1 MRTLSR
7 MSAGH
12 VAVIGPPSWGYYIRE
27 RLDWG
32 QHISDISTKA
42 TKTLGFLHQNLS
54 LTHRK
59 TMEAAYKTL
68 TVRPKLEYAYLL
80 YNSHLKSHCIQM
92 EKVQR
97 TAARWTCMRLKNTS
111 HVGEILVSTYQI
123 CQPKQLKPLV
133 FSTEISRWHKRN
145 QIGCI
150 QNACA
155 S

>member
-1 MRTLSR
+1 MDPHLGVTISENVL
-7 MSAGH
+7 
-12 VAVIGPPSWGYYIRE
+12 IGV
-27 RLDWG
+27 
-32 QHISDISTKA
+32 STYLIFQPKQL
-42 TKTLGFLHQNLS
+42 KHQNLS
-54 LTHRK
+54 LTHREN
-59 TMEAAYKTL
+59 MEAAYKTL
-68 TVRPKLEYAYLL
+68 TVRPELEYAAVVW
-80 YNSHLKSHCIQM
+80 NPHLKSHFNQL

-97 TAARWTCMRLKNTS
+97 TVARWTCMRWKNTS